1 MSFSATFYS
10 FSKRLNSTKQPGGG
24 SEYQIILKHG
34 CSIIRPTI
42 SLDVGQA
49 GNPTGYNYC
58 YIPAFNRFYYAS
70 DWVFEN
76 RLWTASLRADALA
89 SFKTGIGASNCYV
102 ARSASSY
109 NSRVVDNYYPALAS
123 NTHSADIIT
132 SPFDKDNGCY
142 VVGIQGKGS
151 GGNGGAVTYYKA
163 TDSGLKTLVNY
174 MLNDASIYSQSD
186 ISDDL
191 LKCIFNP
198 LQYIV
203 SCMWFPFD
211 VPTTSGSPTFGWW
224 DANISG
230 ISPISSLEWGTN
242 FSFSIPKHPKSSRG
256 AYLNLPPFASYRLE
270 AGPWGIIP
278 LDNFNLLDE
287 DTLSCDYKV
296 DLMTGSGRLN
306 IKFRDALIY
315 ENIQT
320 TQIGVPVQLGQNVL
334 NQGALVGSIGNS
346 AALVQNALTGNVAGM
361 LTSGIS
367 AIGDAAALTQSV
379 PSSIGSNGTRSFNNI
394 FGLMADFLD
403 IADEDIQSRGRP
415 LCAARTISTLSG
427 YIQCIDADPAIAC
440 TDTELSEIIGYMNSG
455 FFYE

>member
-1 MSFSATFYS
+1 MSFAATFYS
-10 FSKRLNSTKQPGGG
+10 FSKRLNSTKQPTGGT
-24 SEYQIILKHG
+24 EYQIILKHG

-42 SLDVGQA
+42 SLDIGQA

-58 YIPAFNRFYYAS
+58 YIPAFNRYYYVS

-76 RLWTASLRADALA
+76 RLWTASLRSDALA
-89 SFKTGIGASNCYV
+89 SFKSGIGASNCYV
-102 ARSASSY
+102 ARAASSY

-132 SPFDKDNGCY
+132 SPFDKNNGCY

-174 MLNDASIYSQSD
+174 MLADASIYNQTD

-211 VPTTSGSPTFGWW
+211 VPVTSGSPSFGWW
-224 DANISG
+224 DASISG
-230 ISPISSLEWGTN
+230 INPISSLEWGTN
-242 FSFSIPKHPKSSRG
+242 FSFTIPKHPKSSRG
-256 AYLNLPPFASYRLE
+256 AYLNLLPFSKYRLE

-278 LDNFNLLDE
+278 LDNFNLMDE
-287 DTLSCDYKV
+287 DILTCEYKV

-320 TQIGVPVQLGQNVL
+320 TQIGVPVALGQNL
-334 NQGALVGSIGNS
+334 INQGALVSSATSLAGMTESIVSGSISGLIGN
-346 AALVQNALTGNVAGM
+346 AA
-361 LTSGIS
+361 S
-367 AIGDAAALTQSV
+367 AIGDAAALSQSV
-379 PSSIGSNGTRSFNNI
+379 SSTLGSNGTRSFNNI
-394 FGLMADFLD
+394 FGLMADFID

-427 YIQCIDADPAIAC
+427 YIQCIDADPELAC
-440 TDTELSEIIGYMNSG
+440 TDTELSEIISYMNSG